1 MNTDMTNPDDELI
14 QEMKI
19 EELKKM
25 VQNIQFET
33 YARTSEIVENPEE
46 TEHSNQSDFFSAN
59 EQN

>member
-1 MNTDMTNPDDELI
+1 MNTDMINPDDELI

-25 VQNIQFET
+25 VQNIQFEIYT
-33 YARTSEIVENPEE
+33 RTSEIVENPEE
-46 TEHSNQSDFFSAN
+46 IEHSNQSDFFSAN